1 VIDEHTMIPDLLVIS
16 THTWKRL
23 NTQEKE
29 WLQKAI
35 NFSIPYQRK
44 LWIQSEKESL
54 DAVIKAGVQ
63 VSYPEKKKFKE
74 ATYSMYNSFRKNFEM
89 NQLIDCIQ
97 NEKN

>member
-1 VIDEHTMIPDLLVIS
+1 MLRSLSYLFVYYIS
-16 THTWKRL
+16 L
-23 NTQEKE
+23 NDCTLG
-29 WLQKAI
+29 LQKAI

-89 NQLIDCIQ
+89 NQLIDRIQ